1 MAVVMEY
8 VTQNGVHVTFE
19 DDAYAG
25 CSQAEIDRR
34 IENIRKTAYWAA
46 ACAARRRKERE
57 SKQKREGADGT
68 I

>member
-8 VTQNGVHVTFE
+8 TTKNGVRILFE

-34 IENIRKTAYWAA
+34 IENIRRTAYWAA
-46 ACAARRRKERE
+46 GCAARRRAQNMK
-57 SKQKREGADGT
+57 DGT
-68 I
+68 YET